1 MKYFFILSLF
11 ISTALNAQD
20 KKAYQL
26 FDSKGKKVSYG
37 KMLKYMLQQDV
48 LLFGEYHNN
57 PIVHWLQLELTT
69 DLGAQ
74 RKLILG
80 AEMFEADNQLP
91 LTQYVNGEID
101 EKKFKEQA
109 RLWKNYPTDYAP
121 LVNYAKANKLPFIA
135 TNIPRLFASLVNKG
149 GFEAL
154 DTLNTVQKTWIA
166 PLPFPYDAELPG
178 YKNMMK
184 MMGDHATPNMPKAQ
198 ASKDATMAYFILKNF
213 TAGSLFVHY
222 NGTYHSDNYEGI
234 LWYLKKNNP
243 GLKYAT
249 IASVSQKDLSKLLD
263 EHKGKADFIL
273 CVDEDMTTTY

>member
-1 MKYFFILSLF
+1 MCFF
-11 ISTALNAQD
+11 
-20 KKAYQL
+20 
-26 FDSKGKKVSYG
+26 
-37 KMLKYMLQQDV
+37 
-48 LLFGEYHNN
+48 
-57 PIVHWLQLELTT
+57 LENIIT
-69 DLGAQ
+69 
-74 RKLILG
+74 I
-80 AEMFEADNQLP
+80 P
-91 LTQYVNGEID
+91 LYTGG
-101 EKKFKEQA
+101 QA

-121 LVNYAKANKLPFIA
+121 LVNYARANKLPFIA

-263 EHKGKADFIL
+263 EHKGKGDFTL